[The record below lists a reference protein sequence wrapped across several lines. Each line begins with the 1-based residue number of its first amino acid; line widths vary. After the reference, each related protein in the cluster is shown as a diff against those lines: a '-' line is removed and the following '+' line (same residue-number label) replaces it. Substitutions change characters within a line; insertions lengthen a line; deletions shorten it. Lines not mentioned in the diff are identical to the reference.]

1 VKACELP
8 CRADQLEPITREA
21 MRLTLSIALVTAVT
35 GLGLAGPARAQGL
48 GDVAR
53 KEEER
58 RKDVKAPA
66 KVYTNKDLGQPMT
79 SSASPESAPAAA
91 AQSSPSQASKD
102 AKAGDEKAKDGP
114 AKDQAY
120 WVKRKKELTDK
131 IARDKVLAD
140 AVQSR
145 INALTADFA
154 ARGDPVQRAGIERD
168 RQAALGELARLQ
180 QDIKDTQ
187 KALSDFDDEARKA
200 GVPPGWLR

>member
-1 VKACELP
+1 
-8 CRADQLEPITREA
+8 
-21 MRLTLSIALVTAVT
+21 MRVALSIAVVTT
-35 GLGLAGPARAQGL
+35 LGLGMAAPARSQSL

-66 KVYTNKDLGQPMT
+66 KVYTNRDLGQPLTAPPPETAKPAPT
-79 SSASPESAPAAA
+79 SPTD
-91 AQSSPSQASKD
+91 ASKD
-102 AKAGDEKAKDGP
+102 AAKAGDDKSKAAP

-120 WVKRKKELTDK
+120 WAKRKKELTDK
-131 IARDKVLAD
+131 LARDKVLVD

-154 ARGDPVQRAGIERD
+154 ARADPVQRAAIERD
-168 RQAALGELARLQ
+168 RQQALSELGRLQ

-187 KALSDFDDEARKA
+187 KALADFDEEAHKA

>member
-1 VKACELP
+1 
-8 CRADQLEPITREA
+8 
-21 MRLTLSIALVTAVT
+21 MRLTLCIALVTAVT
-35 GLGLAGPARAQGL
+35 GLGLAVPAQGQGL
-48 GDVAR
+48 GDVSR

-66 KVYTNKDLGQPMT
+66 KVYTNKDLGQPLT
-79 SSASPESAPAAA
+79 SSTPPEAAPAAA
-91 AQSSPSQASKD
+91 APSSSPQAAKD
-102 AKAGDEKAKDGP
+102 AKAGDEKAKDAP

-120 WVKRKKELTDK
+120 WAKRKKELNDTL
-131 IARDKVLAD
+131 ARDKVLVD

-168 RQAALGELARLQ
+168 RQSALAELARLQ
-180 QDIKDTQ
+180 QEIKDTQ